1 MKPVSLSIKGL
12 HSFREEQV
20 IDFESLCD
28 AGVFGIFGP
37 TGSGKSSILDAMT
50 LALYGKV
57 ERASNNTHGI
67 LNHAEDELA
76 VSFTFKLQ
84 KNHETAYKVERVFK
98 RTDPVK
104 VKTTI
109 CRFIEMKEEQT
120 VLADKANEVNR
131 KVEEL
136 LGLTIDD
143 FTRAVVLPQGKFA
156 EFLSLKGA
164 DRRQMLQRLF
174 NLEQYG
180 DRLVKR
186 LKRQTQKAYAKKN
199 EMLAEQ
205 AGLGDAGEEA
215 LQRAQQHLEEA
226 EQALQHKR
234 DEREQKV
241 QHFTECQEIWN
252 LQKEKEG
259 YAKEEAELLKK
270 KDAIAEKENRLRLA
284 ETARMLKPYADSYLG
299 AQTDA
304 ERAEQEEKKAREEL
318 KTFENRLEREQED
331 YESFRTLKKE
341 QEPELLKQ
349 EEQLTAL
356 KEIEKKRLA
365 IQKELDRKQEE
376 KRLKEEEIKRAAD
389 ELEKVKSLL
398 ERGADRQNQLKKE
411 LKSVQV
417 TSEERKNCRDAGQL
431 AFQIRQLQHEAVQ
444 EQERLDKQKA
454 AVTQLQREQQELD
467 RAMRTEEEHIQSV
480 FAAVERAYALV
491 CETDRSLS
499 EAVHQAVQKKDDIL
513 SKREQAKIE
522 ELTKELSKHLK
533 EGEPCPVCGSTH
545 HENPAHTSGGTV
557 SFKETEAEL
566 KEAETIISEASA
578 LAQEFLSAKVALEQ
592 QSDHLISECPFL
604 IRSAPGSGMQE
615 TAAAV
620 EEGTAAERFRQIR
633 FEWKGIKQ
641 DIHEA
646 KSRMAKL
653 LHAYKEAAKKRE
665 QIRDQI
671 TYETKEQERLKQRVG
686 HLDDSLSEHK
696 KSFGERFAG
705 LTPEQAQ
712 EWQTSIEEKDQAAE
726 DYEKRI
732 EKSVTFLKE
741 QELLK
746 EKLTVRLYELDKEKL
761 DLHYSLES
769 LKKELSDCQKELQD
783 YPDTAAIEERL
794 QNVKQQLNQLNDKE
808 KTLYEQLKE
817 TESRISRLRGHT
829 KGCELALREASARL
843 AKAAD
848 EWAEKARNTMF
859 NEAAEVQNHL
869 LDNEELDRLRQD
881 IQSYWDQ
888 TKQCEANIRRIAEKL
903 GARSISPAEWEKA
916 AELKEQAEEAYS
928 TALEERGAAGKALAV
943 IHENHKRFK
952 KLEASLTEW
961 QTYID
966 RLDKLQAV
974 FKGNSFVEYLAEEQ
988 LESVTRDASA
998 RLGGLTRQRYAIE
1011 VDSEGG
1017 FVMRDDANGGVKRP
1031 VTSLSGGETF
1041 LTSLALALALSA
1053 QIQLRGEYPLQFFF
1067 LDEGFGT
1074 LDQELLDTVV
1084 TALEKLQ
1091 SDNLSV
1097 GVISHVQELRAR
1109 LPKKLIVH
1117 PAEPSGKGTAV
1128 SLEMI

>member
-1 MKPVSLSIKGL
+1 MKPISLSIKGL
-12 HSFREEQV
+12 HSFRQEQV
-20 IDFESLCD
+20 IDFERLCD

-57 ERASNNTHGI
+57 ERAANNTHGI

-84 KNHETAYKVERVFK
+84 TGHETAYKVERVFK
-98 RTDPVK
+98 RTDAVK
-104 VKTTI
+104 VKTSI
-109 CRFIEMKEEQT
+109 CRFIEMKEEQI

-131 KVEEL
+131 KIEEL

-164 DRRQMLQRLF
+164 ERRQMLQRLF

-180 DRLVKR
+180 DRLVKK
-186 LKRQTQKAYAKKN
+186 LKKQAQTAQARKN

-215 LQRAQQHLEEA
+215 LKQAEQHLEEA
-226 EQALQHKR
+226 ESLLQSKKR
-234 DEREQKV
+234 ERDAEV
-241 QHFTECQEIWN
+241 QRFAEYQEIWN
-252 LQKEKEG
+252 LQQEKES
-259 YAKEEAELLKK
+259 YLQKEAELLKK
-270 KDAIAEKENRLRLA
+270 KEQIREKESRLHLA
-284 ETARMLKPYADSYLG
+284 ETANTLKPYADALL
-299 AQTDA
+299 AAREDA
-304 ERAEQEEKKAREEL
+304 ERALREEKQAREQLEQYEEL
-318 KTFENRLEREQED
+318 HKKTERE
-331 YESFRTLKKE
+331 YENFRLHKNEK
-341 QEPELLKQ
+341 EPELLKQ

-356 KEIEKKRLA
+356 KEIEIKRLA
-365 IQKELDRKQEE
+365 AQAEAE
-376 KRLKEEEIKRAAD
+376 KNQREQRLKEEEIKHAAD
-389 ELEKVKSLL
+389 ELAKVKSLL
-398 ERGADRQNQLKKE
+398 ERGTAKQNQLKAE

-417 TSEERKNCRDAGQL
+417 SSEERKNCRNANQL
-431 AFQIRQLQHEAVQ
+431 AFHIQQLNSDAALEK
-444 EQERLDKQKA
+444 ERLDQQETLIKELRQ
-454 AVTQLQREQQELD
+454 EQQAVDQKVNDE
-467 RAMRTEEEHIQSV
+467 TERIQAL

-499 EAVHQAVQKKDDIL
+499 ETVRLASQKKEEIVA
-513 SKREQAKIE
+513 KREQAIRDQLAIKLAE
-522 ELTKELSKHLK
+522 QLK
-533 EGEPCPVCGSTH
+533 DGEPCPVCGSVH
-545 HENPAHTSGGTV
+545 HEMPARVSSESL
-557 SFKETEAEL
+557 SFKETESEL
-566 KEAETIISEASA
+566 EKTETIIAEAGA
-578 LAQEFLSAKVALEQ
+578 LAQEFLSAKAALEQ
-592 QSDHLISECPFL
+592 QSDHLVSECPFL
-604 IRSAPGSGMQE
+604 VKSKHELPE
-615 TAAAV
+615 TAASL
-620 EEGTAAERFRQIR
+620 EEGTIPERYSRIS
-633 FEWKGIKQ
+633 FEWKGIRQ
-641 DIHEA
+641 DLAET

-653 LHAYKEAAKKRE
+653 LHTYKELCKK
-665 QIRDQI
+665 RDQI
-671 TYETKEQERLKQRVG
+671 SERRNHEEKEQNRLQNRVRELNDQLNERR
-686 HLDDSLSEHK
+686 
-696 KSFGERFAG
+696 KSFGEQFDG
-705 LTPEQAQ
+705 LSYEQA
-712 EWQTSIEEKDQAAE
+712 EKWQKTIEEKDLAAE
-726 DYEKRI
+726 EFEKRI
-732 EKSVTFLKE
+732 ETSVEFLTKHE
-741 QELLK
+741 QQK
-746 EKLTVRLYELDKEKL
+746 EKLIERLFALDKEKL
-761 DLHYSLES
+761 DLHYAVES
-769 LKKELSDCQKELQD
+769 LKKDITDYQKELTG
-783 YPDTAAIEERL
+783 YPDTAAIDEKLQDVKTQLAKLHEEE
-794 QNVKQQLNQLNDKE
+794 Q
-808 KTLYEQLKE
+808 TLYGRLKE
-817 TESRISRLRGHT
+817 TESEVSRLRGQT
-829 KGCELALREASARL
+829 KGCELALREAEARL

-848 EWAEKARNTMF
+848 IWQEKAGGTPF
-859 NEAAEVQNHL
+859 EKASEVKASI
-869 LDNEELDRLRQD
+869 LDRDELSRLKED
-881 IQSYWDQ
+881 IQMYWDQ
-888 TKQCEANIRRIAEKL
+888 TKQCESNMKRITEKL
-903 GARSISPAEWEKA
+903 DGRSVSEENWEKA
-916 AELKEQAEEAYS
+916 AVTKEKAEEAFS
-928 TALEERGAAGKALAV
+928 KALEDRGAAGKALAV
-943 IHENHKRFK
+943 IRENHKRFK
-952 KLEASLTEW
+952 ELEASLAEW

-998 RLGGLTRQRYAIE
+998 RLGELTRQRYAIE

-1074 LDQELLDTVV
+1074 LDQDLLDTVV